1 MASQE
6 VRGLE
11 RHTGKCGQRSHTA
24 REVFTGGQRR
34 MSGSAGGG
42 KGGLQGKPGERRDGR
57 GEGRLGVW
65 VLWPGSEKEGGDP
78 AHLQPLLC

>member
-1 MASQE
+1 
-6 VRGLE
+6 
-11 RHTGKCGQRSHTA
+11 
-24 REVFTGGQRR
+24 

-57 GEGRLGVW
+57 GEGRLRVW
-65 VLWPGSEKEGGDP
+65 VLWPGSEKEGGDL